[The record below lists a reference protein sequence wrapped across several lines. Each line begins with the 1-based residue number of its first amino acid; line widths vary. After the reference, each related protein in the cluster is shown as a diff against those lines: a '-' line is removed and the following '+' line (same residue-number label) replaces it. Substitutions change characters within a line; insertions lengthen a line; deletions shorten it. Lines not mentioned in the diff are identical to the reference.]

1 MGMPSADHSSDRQ
14 RIRVLRLIERKRA
27 MDVKRALSPPRG
39 AHVLD
44 IADSPQRARV
54 VDAVSGGAPMGYWFG
69 NFCVIGSRPA
79 RSAFL
84 RINRAKGRPDEQP
97 GSVVTTPERLTRM
110 FDWSLLPGGLDRSA
124 VLSALDALVGL
135 GPIGMRGPATDTIP
149 DHLSAWDGGVRTV
162 QVVLP
167 GQGCPSNTLV
177 DELLARIGGDVIF
190 GTSANVSKLVTG
202 RVTPSHNE
210 MRAFVAEFRGW
221 SDMVFVGPADE
232 GATRARYP
240 LHLPGSTSLL
250 SFHRTTSTG
259 GRAAVVLERH
269 GSLAPDVIRDVLDV
283 HGLGLVLADGARRR
297 LPMREL
303 DGRAPVLM
311 EVSA

>member
-1 MGMPSADHSSDRQ
+1 MF
-14 RIRVLRLIERKRA
+14 VT
-27 MDVKRALSPPRG
+27 PPGR
-39 AHVLD
+39 AHVFD
-44 IADSPQRARV
+44 IADARHRARV

-97 GSVVTTPERLTRM
+97 GSVVTTPERLTRV
-110 FDWSLLPGGLDRSA
+110 FDWSLLPGGLDRGA
-124 VLSALDALVGL
+124 VVGALDALVGL

-149 DHLSAWDGGVRTV
+149 DHLSAWDRGVRTV

-167 GQGCPSNTLV
+167 GQGCPSNILV
-177 DELLARIGGDVIF
+177 DELLDRIGGDVIF

-210 MRAFVAEFRGW
+210 MRAFIAEFGDW
-221 SDMVFVGPADE
+221 PDMVFVGPADE
-232 GATRARYP
+232 AATRARHP

-250 SFHRTTSTG
+250 SFHRRATAD
-259 GRAAVVLERH
+259 GRAAVVLERN
-269 GSLAPDVIRDVLDV
+269 GSLAPDVIRGVLAS
-283 HGLGLVLADGARRR
+283 HGLGLVLADAARHR

-303 DGRAPVLM
+303 DYAAPILA
-311 EVSA
+311 EVSS

>member
-1 MGMPSADHSSDRQ
+1 MSVTPP
-14 RIRVLRLIERKRA
+14 ER
-27 MDVKRALSPPRG
+27 
-39 AHVLD
+39 AHVFD
-44 IADSPQRARV
+44 IADARHRARV

-97 GSVVTTPERLTRM
+97 GSVVTTPKRLTRM
-110 FDWSLLPGGLDRSA
+110 FDWSLLPGGLDRGA
-124 VLSALDALVGL
+124 VVGALDALVGL

-149 DHLSAWDGGVRTV
+149 DHLSAWDRGVRTV

-167 GQGCPSNTLV
+167 GRGCPSNILV
-177 DELLARIGGDVIF
+177 DELLDRIGGDVIF

-210 MRAFVAEFRGW
+210 MHAFIAEFGGW
-221 SDMVFVGPADE
+221 PDMVFVGPADE
-232 GATRARYP
+232 AATRARHP

-250 SFHRTTSTG
+250 SFHRMASTG
-259 GRAAVVLERH
+259 GRAAMVLERH
-269 GSLAPDVIRDVLDV
+269 GSLAPDVIRSVLDD
-283 HGLGLVLADGARRR
+283 HGLSLVLADAARHQ

-303 DGRAPVLM
+303 DAREPVLV
-311 EVSA
+311 EVST

>member
-1 MGMPSADHSSDRQ
+1 MS
-14 RIRVLRLIERKRA
+14 VT
-27 MDVKRALSPPRG
+27 PPGR
-39 AHVLD
+39 AHVFD
-44 IADSPQRARV
+44 IADARHRARV

-110 FDWSLLPGGLDRSA
+110 FDWSLLPGGLDRGA
-124 VLSALDALVGL
+124 VVGALDALVGL

-167 GQGCPSNTLV
+167 GQGCPSNILV
-177 DELLARIGGDVIF
+177 DELLDRIGGDVIF

-210 MRAFVAEFRGW
+210 MRAFIAEFGRW
-221 SDMVFVGPADE
+221 PDMVFVGPADE
-232 GATRARYP
+232 AATRARYP

-250 SFHRTTSTG
+250 SFHRMASTG
-259 GRAAVVLERH
+259 GRAAMVLERH
-269 GSLAPDVIRDVLDV
+269 GSLAPDVIRGVLAN
-283 HGLGLVLADGARRR
+283 HGLSLVPADAACHR

-303 DGRAPVLM
+303 NARAPVLV
-311 EVSA
+311 EVST

>member
-1 MGMPSADHSSDRQ
+1 MS
-14 RIRVLRLIERKRA
+14 VT
-27 MDVKRALSPPRG
+27 PPGR
-39 AHVLD
+39 AHVFD
-44 IADSPQRARV
+44 IADARHRARV

-110 FDWSLLPGGLDRSA
+110 FDWSLLPGGLDRGA
-124 VLSALDALVGL
+124 VVGALDALVGL

-149 DHLSAWDGGVRTV
+149 DHLSARDRGVRTV

-167 GQGCPSNTLV
+167 GRGCPSNILV
-177 DELLARIGGDVIF
+177 DELLDRIGGDVIF

-210 MRAFVAEFRGW
+210 MRAFVAEFGGW
-221 SDMVFVGPADE
+221 RDMVFIGPVDE
-232 GATRARYP
+232 AATRARYP

-250 SFHRTTSTG
+250 SFHRG
-259 GRAAVVLERH
+259 GVVLERH
-269 GSLAPDVIRDVLDV
+269 GSLAPDVIR
-283 HGLGLVLADGARRR
+283 GVLADHGLSLVRADAARHR

-303 DGRAPVLM
+303 DALV
-311 EVSA
+311 EVST